1 MEIYTRDFL
10 QNYKR
15 DCSIYSLAK
24 NIVQQVLREAGQ
36 GKTRYVQKIDERN
49 GIEFSRNHTRGV
61 DTNIIKVT
69 RFLKQ
74 MLPDT
79 TIEYKQ
85 SERLDG
91 SIESG
96 IVIDWS

>member
-15 DCSIYSLAK
+15 DSSTYSLAK

-49 GIEFSRNHTRGV
+49 GIEFSRRHTRDV
-61 DTNIIKVT
+61 DSNIIKVT
-69 RFLKQ
+69 RFLKR